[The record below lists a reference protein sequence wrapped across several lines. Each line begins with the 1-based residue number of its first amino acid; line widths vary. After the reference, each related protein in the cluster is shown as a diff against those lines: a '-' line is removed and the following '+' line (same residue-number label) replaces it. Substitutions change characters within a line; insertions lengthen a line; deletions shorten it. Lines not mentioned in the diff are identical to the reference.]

1 MNGNWGTGVK
11 AKGSVVFGLTLSAI
25 ASTAHA
31 YEFGFSGAVQAP
43 GIVLGASAEAPP
55 PGLYGFNQV
64 FTYQGKIVGPG
75 APNVGGALVGSKSDT
90 VANGLLWV
98 PGWTFLGATYDV
110 VGVVPFTST
119 TIGSPIDFA
128 PAGMQNAFLTNEL
141 SWKLGDSGFFVKAG
155 LGLYMPTGTQQGPAG
170 LSNVG
175 VPWWT
180 FQPNL
185 VFSYVKNGWSL
196 TANIFEEINTK
207 NPLTNYR
214 SGNILHAEFTG
225 TNAFDKWTLG
235 PVAYYVGQVTDDRSS
250 AYYNGAIN
258 VNRYNVWAV
267 GGLVGYDFGPASV
280 NVWALKEVSANASGG
295 TAGLPGIDTA
305 TVTKGFAIYAQ
316 LNYRIWAPDEP
327 KAPAVPRLR
336 K

>member
-1 MNGNWGTGVK
+1 M
-11 AKGSVVFGLTLSAI
+11 
-25 ASTAHA
+25 
-31 YEFGFSGAVQAP
+31 
-43 GIVLGASAEAPP
+43 LGASAEAPP

-98 PGWTFLGATYDV
+98 PGWSFLGATYDV

-225 TNAFDKWTLG
+225 TKAFDKWTLG